1 MPLLGPLVTVLYSIL
16 PFLVVMTVVVFFH
29 ELGHFLVARWCG
41 VKIDAFSI
49 GFGPEIVGRYDR
61 HGTRWRIAA
70 IPLGGYV
77 KFHGDLNAAS
87 SASAE
92 DVAAMPAAERAVTF
106 QAKSVARRAAIVA
119 AGPIANFILAL
130 VVLTGMFYAEGRPSP
145 EARVGAVV
153 ADSAAGRGGFI
164 QGDLITTIEG
174 KPVASF
180 ADMHDVIAGNGG
192 VPLHFGIERDGHAL
206 ELTATPE
213 AHDEKGP
220 SGTVKIGVLGVQAV
234 MEPVSFVDAAGGAG
248 RAFWSVVSGT
258 GRYVGGLL
266 VGREKPDQLSG
277 PIGIAS
283 VAGQAARM
291 GIGMVLN
298 VVAILSI
305 SIGLINLVPVP
316 LLDGGHLL
324 YFAFE
329 AIRGR
334 PMSLGAQEFG
344 FKIGLALVSMLMIFA
359 TYNDLLH
366 HFTRG

>member
-1 MPLLGPLVTVLYSIL
+1 MPLLGPLVSVLYSIV

-49 GFGPEIVGRYDR
+49 GFGPEIVGRVDR

-87 SASAE
+87 GPAAA
-92 DVAAMPAAERAVTF
+92 DVAAMPPAERAVTF
-106 QAKSVARRAAIVA
+106 QGKSVGQRAAIVA

-145 EARVGAVV
+145 EARVGTVM
-153 ADSAAGRGGFI
+153 ADSAAGRAGI
-164 QGDLITTIEG
+164 EQGDLITTIDG

-180 ADMHDVIAGNGG
+180 ADMHDVIAGGGG
-192 VPLHFGIERDGHAL
+192 VPLRFGIERDGHSL
-206 ELTATPE
+206 DLTATPDLRE
-213 AHDEKGP
+213 EKGP
-220 SGTVKIGVLGVQAV
+220 TGTVRVGVLGVQAV
-234 MEPVSFVDAAGGAG
+234 MEPVSLADSAGGAG

-334 PMSLGAQEFG
+334 PMSLGARSSASRSAWRWFRC
-344 FKIGLALVSMLMIFA
+344 S
-359 TYNDLLH
+359 
-366 HFTRG
+366 